1 MHLVGQLSNPPDRWV
16 TGDLEAFPTGVPRRS
31 EPKVVPSR
39 TKRLGNGVVQR
50 AVRRALASRGPL
62 SLPEV
67 RSAVEEDIGKP
78 VSRHSISW
86 CLEKHANGPNAL
98 FARVST
104 GVYRVKSQD
113 AG

>member
-1 MHLVGQLSNPPDRWV
+1 
-16 TGDLEAFPTGVPRRS
+16 
-31 EPKVVPSR
+31 
-39 TKRLGNGVVQR
+39 
-50 AVRRALASRGPL
+50 L

-86 CLEKHANGPNAL
+86 GLEKHANGPDAL